1 MNKVRQFSIYYFLFL
16 ILIIFCLF
24 LYFGSSKNM
33 TEQVCFRDKCF
44 EVEIA
49 DTPATRQQGLMFRQD
64 LKQDKAMLFVFEK
77 EGVYSFHMRNVN
89 FPLDIVWLSKNK
101 EIVFIKTNALP
112 EEENIVPNKKAKYV
126 LEFNAGIIESLGAG
140 IGDKFTFKH

>member
-1 MNKVRQFSIYYFLFL
+1 
-16 ILIIFCLF
+16 
-24 LYFGSSKNM
+24 M

-49 DTPATRQQGLMFRQD
+49 DTSATRQQGLMFRQD

-77 EGVYSFHMRNVN
+77 EGVYSFHMRNVK
-89 FPLDIVWLSKNK
+89 FPLDIVWLNKNK

-112 EEENIVPNKKAKYV
+112 EEENIVPDKKAKYV
-126 LEFNAGIIESLGAG
+126 IEFNAGIIEFLGAS
-140 IGDKFTFKH
+140 IGDKFIFKHSLCFLRKGLEN